1 MCRVEI
7 NQILLQAVNFPK
19 QTKQKLPQMCQ
30 REIFELI
37 TEEAR
42 YACKVNKKYSSIIKK
57 LIFDHF
63 IFNLK

>member
-19 QTKQKLPQMCQ
+19 QTKQNKIQKLTQMCQ

-42 YACKVNKKYSSIIKK
+42 CA
-57 LIFDHF
+57 
-63 IFNLK
+63 